1 MAATQGRSS
10 STTKA
15 ANGGGISLE
24 TKKLVP
30 VLAVLSRFPF
40 FYIIWMSLNIVPLI
54 NGISLDSAGLAIWT
68 RMFTDEIVGAGRT
81 VLRRPRRET
90 LPGKGPHARRGNGR
104 VTTPPAKAE
113 GFLEAHAT
121 PRDSSPSLLM
131 FLAAFVSLSRDRP
144 QFGQSYTLLS
154 RGITWR

>member
-68 RMFTDEIVGAGRT
+68 RMFTYEIISAAWARAALYFVALAVRRYLVRGLTLGA
-81 VLRRPRRET
+81 
-90 LPGKGPHARRGNGR
+90 
-104 VTTPPAKAE
+104 VTGE
-113 GFLEAHAT
+113 
-121 PRDSSPSLLM
+121 
-131 FLAAFVSLSRDRP
+131 
-144 QFGQSYTLLS
+144 
-154 RGITWR
+154 